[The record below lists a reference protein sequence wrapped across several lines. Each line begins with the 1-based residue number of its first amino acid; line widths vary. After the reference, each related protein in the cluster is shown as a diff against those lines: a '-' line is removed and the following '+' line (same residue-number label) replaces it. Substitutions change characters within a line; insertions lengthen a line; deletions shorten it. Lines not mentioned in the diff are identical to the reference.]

1 MARTATPVRKQAA
14 RARTRAE
21 TARTGESVQDI
32 KNDLN
37 ELKTRLEALAAA
49 GADEGLVSVKQMY
62 ERLHGKFEDLMD
74 TDFLHK
80 LGIDNALEKGQEQAE
95 YVREGVRERPLQA
108 LVAAAGIGAL
118 VGFLLRR

>member
-21 TARTGESVQDI
+21 SARTSESVQDI
-32 KNDLN
+32 KDDLN

-49 GADEGLVSVKQMY
+49 GADEGLVTVKQMY
-62 ERLHGKFEDLMD
+62 EKLHSKFEDLMD
-74 TDFLHK
+74 TDFMHK
-80 LGIDNALEKGQEQAE
+80 LGIDTAIEKSQEQAE
-95 YVREGVRERPLQA
+95 NVREHVRDRPLQA
-108 LVAAAGIGAL
+108 LVAAAGVGAL

>member
-14 RARTRAE
+14 RASTRAAS
-21 TARTGESVQDI
+21 ARTSESVQDL

-37 ELKTRLEALAAA
+37 QLKTRLESLAAA
-49 GADEGLVSVKQMY
+49 GADEGLISIKQMY
-62 ERLHGKFEDLMD
+62 EKLHGKFESLVD
-74 TDFLHK
+74 TDFVHK
-80 LGIDNALEKGQEQAE
+80 LGLDNAMEKGQEHAE
-95 YVREGVRERPLQA
+95 NMRESVRERPLQA